1 LIQICS
7 VVSCK
12 KECYSTKDLC
22 RNHYRKLKIYGDP
35 LYVYKFSKEHLENLL
50 KSHTKNE
57 VLPSKSKLNQL
68 YHIEKKSLREI
79 SKICHFPESKITN
92 LILEY
97 GIKPKYRDLSKPILI
112 SKEKLIQLYSKLSI
126 LKIAK
131 MYDTSEV
138 KMKELL
144 IQNGISIQSVGRMGR
159 PAWNKGTK
167 GLMGTAY
174 NKGKKMSKEF
184 RDAVS
189 KGKKGKP
196 SNRKGAT
203 QKESTKDLIREK
215 RQHQKNVRE
224 SSHEKIMKKL
234 LDNVGVVYQ
243 SHKGILR
250 AQPDIFIE
258 PNICIFIDGDYW
270 HFNPN
275 PHIIKNQ
282 KRVGYSSN
290 SIGNNGIVAKDKR
303 ESDKKITLKLTSA
316 NYIVKRYWESDIEKD
331 PKKIFKEIMKLV
343 KKT

>member
-1 LIQICS
+1 MIELVIQ
-7 VVSCK
+7 
-12 KECYSTKDLC
+12 
-22 RNHYRKLKIYGDP
+22 
-35 LYVYKFSKEHLENLL
+35 
-50 KSHTKNE
+50 KNE
-57 VLPSKSKLNQL
+57 KKRIRPSKLKLNQL
-68 YHIEKKSLREI
+68 YHVEKKSLREI

-126 LKIAK
+126 LEIAK
-131 MYDTSEV
+131 MHDTSEAR
-138 KMKELL
+138 MKEFLV
-144 IQNGISIQSVGRMGR
+144 QNEIPIQSVGRMGR

-196 SNRKGAT
+196 SNRKGVILE
-203 QKESTKDLIREK
+203 ESTKDKIREK

-224 SSHEKIMKKL
+224 SSHEKTLKKL
-234 LDNVGVVYQ
+234 LDDVGIGYQ
-243 SHKGILR
+243 AHKGILR

-290 SIGNNGIVAKDKR
+290 YIGPNGIVAKDKR

-343 KKT
+343 KNA

>member
-1 LIQICS
+1 MLELVIQ
-7 VVSCK
+7 
-12 KECYSTKDLC
+12 
-22 RNHYRKLKIYGDP
+22 
-35 LYVYKFSKEHLENLL
+35 
-50 KSHTKNE
+50 KNE
-57 VLPSKSKLNQL
+57 KKRIIPSKLKLNQL
-68 YHIEKKSLREI
+68 YDIEKKSLREI

-126 LKIAK
+126 LEIAK
-131 MYDTSEV
+131 MYDTSEARMREFLV
-138 KMKELL
+138 
-144 IQNGISIQSVGRMGR
+144 QNEIPIQSVGRLGR

-167 GLMGTAY
+167 GLMAIPH
-174 NKGKKMSKEF
+174 NKGKIMSKEF

-196 SNRKGAT
+196 SNRKGVILE
-203 QKESTKDLIREK
+203 ESTKDKIREK

-224 SSHEKIMKKL
+224 SSHEKILKKL
-234 LDNVGVVYQ
+234 LNNIGIGYQ
-243 SHKGILR
+243 AHKGILR

-282 KRVGYSSN
+282 KREGYSSN
-290 SIGNNGIVAKDKR
+290 SIGPNGIVAKDKR

-316 NYIVKRYWESDIEKD
+316 NYIVKRYWGSDIEKD
-331 PKKIFKEIMKLV
+331 PKKIFKEIVKLV

>member
-1 LIQICS
+1 MLELVIQ
-7 VVSCK
+7 
-12 KECYSTKDLC
+12 
-22 RNHYRKLKIYGDP
+22 
-35 LYVYKFSKEHLENLL
+35 
-50 KSHTKNE
+50 KNE
-57 VLPSKSKLNQL
+57 KKGIRPSKSKLNQL

-126 LKIAK
+126 LEIAK
-131 MYDTSEV
+131 MYDTSEAR
-138 KMKELL
+138 MKEFLV
-144 IQNGISIQSVGRMGR
+144 QNEIPIQSVGRLGR

-167 GLMGTAY
+167 GLMAIPH
-174 NKGKKMSKEF
+174 NKGKIMSKEF

-196 SNRKGAT
+196 SNRKGVILE
-203 QKESTKDLIREK
+203 ESTKDKIREK

-224 SSHEKIMKKL
+224 SSHEKTLKKL
-234 LDNVGVVYQ
+234 LDDVGIGYQ
-243 SHKGILR
+243 AHKGILR

-290 SIGNNGIVAKDKR
+290 SIGPNGIVAKDKR

-343 KKT
+343 KNA